1 MDILAFMK
9 ARSANQNLF
18 LTLLNV
24 RPARHASDGI
34 RLFMTKKTPRA
45 SEGLFF
51 YLAGAER
58 LELPT
63 PGFGDRCST
72 N

>member
-1 MDILAFMK
+1 MHHQVAGYYY
-9 ARSANQNLF
+9 RQ
-18 LTLLNV
+18 
-24 RPARHASDGI
+24 
-34 RLFMTKKTPRA
+34 KKTLRQ
-45 SEGLFF
+45 SEGFL